1 MALVQNP
8 TYTCPDSGVMFKLRP
23 IPPLNFDDFNN
34 AYDEQY
40 PPPKPPLIAVK
51 VADKVITQ
59 PDSRDEYYLAEFAR
73 WNGKKEAAARHF
85 MFYMGI
91 ENDTPANYQPDRGL
105 FTGDLPPG
113 KKKALWI
120 SDQLKTTRDIQGL
133 VEAIQ
138 SLLTITEDGLSEE
151 KKGTTP
157 EPGGLISSNG
167 TSNPDPVLSNSSIP

>member
-8 TYTCPDSGVMFKLRP
+8 TYTCPDSGVVFNLRP

-91 ENDTPANYQPDRGL
+91 ENDPPANYQPDRGL

-120 SDQLKTTRDIQGL
+120 SDQLKTTNDIKGL

-138 SLLTITEDGLSEE
+138 SLLTITEDGLDSE
-151 KKGTTP
+151 KNDTTP
-157 EPGGLISSNG
+157 GQEIGTSSNG
-167 TSNPDPVLSNSSIP
+167 KLSPVPVQSDLLSR

>member
-8 TYTCPDSGVMFKLRP
+8 TYTCPDSGVVFRLRP

-40 PPPKPPLIAVK
+40 PPPKPPLIAVR

-59 PDSRDEYYLAEFAR
+59 PDSKDEYYLAEFAR

-91 ENDTPANYQPDRGL
+91 ENDPPATYQPDRGL
-105 FTGDLPPG
+105 FAGDLPNG
-113 KKKALWI
+113 KRKALWV
-120 SDQLKTTRDIQGL
+120 SDQLKTTNDIKGL
-133 VEAIQ
+133 IEAIQ
-138 SLLTITEDGLSEE
+138 SLLTITDEAIEAE
-151 KKGTTP
+151 KNFTALEP
-157 EPGGLISSNG
+157 EVLTSSVG
-167 TSNPDPVLSNSSIP
+167 KSNNVQKVSDLTFP